1 MTSPPTIIAS
11 SNSNPALPTM
21 KMLIFKS
28 FPDLREFRHP
38 ALSLHFPSLA
48 DQNLSP
54 DTPTTSTAAAGQPES
69 FLCQV
74 TGAHGFFAYNC
85 IPRDFAQTAPQ
96 TSPSLVDADG
106 NDLISSSIIN
116 SSGVFHG
123 HVPVKSVEVP
133 LHLPRDFPED
143 QRADVEALK
152 TMLLSTIESTAIEND
167 DPEYNCQTWTEL
179 ALRGLKEVGFLD
191 ERGFELAVE
200 ELVEGI
206 WEAEDDEM

>member
-1 MTSPPTIIAS
+1 
-11 SNSNPALPTM
+11 
-21 KMLIFKS
+21 MLIFKS

-38 ALSLHFPSLA
+38 ALSLHFPSLQ
-48 DQNLSP
+48 DQNLSSGKP
-54 DTPTTSTAAAGQPES
+54 QTSTAAAAGQTES
-69 FLCQV
+69 FLCQI
-74 TGAHGFFAYNC
+74 TGSHGFFEYDC
-85 IPRDFAQTAPQ
+85 IPQDFALTQPQ

-106 NDLISSSIIN
+106 RDLISSSLIN

-143 QRADVEALK
+143 QMADVEALK
-152 TMLLSTIESTAIEND
+152 TMLLATLESTAVENE

-179 ALRGLKEVGFLD
+179 ALRGLKEVGFL
-191 ERGFELAVE
+191 EEKGFERAVE